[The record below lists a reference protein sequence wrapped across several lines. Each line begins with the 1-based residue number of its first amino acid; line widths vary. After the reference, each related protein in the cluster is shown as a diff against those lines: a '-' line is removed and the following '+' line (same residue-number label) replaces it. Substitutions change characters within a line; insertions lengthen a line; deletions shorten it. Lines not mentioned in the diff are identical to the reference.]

1 MTALAGGKLAANRRS
16 ALVQSLIASKSRRV
30 PLTSTPSSPQ
40 AFDFGTLP
48 DYQQLRVQRAAAD
61 FLGIESPFF
70 REIDGAAGPTCQIEG
85 RELLNFSSYDYL
97 GLNHHDEVRA
107 AAHDAIDTYGVSV
120 SASRVVAGERDL
132 HRRLETAL
140 ARFLGTEDAVA
151 MVSGHAVNVTT
162 IGRLLGPKDAILV
175 DGLIH
180 NSIVEG
186 ARLSGA
192 ARITFPHNDLDWV
205 EDFLT
210 RRRADFNRVL
220 IAVEGLY
227 SMDGDWPDLARL
239 VEIKSRHNSWLMV
252 DEAHSLGVLGAT
264 GRGIAE
270 AQGVDPGA
278 VELWMGTLSK
288 TLASCGGY
296 IAGSRALVEYLK
308 TTAPG
313 FVYSVGLA
321 APLAAAATAALEVLA
336 ATPELVARLNENG
349 ARFLKAAQRCG
360 LDTGLSRG
368 ASVIPVLLGDSAK
381 AAVLSDRL
389 RKAGVNALPITFPA
403 VPEKS
408 ARLRFF
414 ITSAHSA
421 EQIDRAVEVTANCLL
436 ELEANPPKLSLAG
449 A

>member
-1 MTALAGGKLAANRRS
+1 MSAAATGKFAAGRRD
-16 ALVQSLIASKSRRV
+16 ALVRSLIDGKSRR
-30 PLTSTPSSPQ
+30 STAAAPSAA
-40 AFDFGTLP
+40 AFDFRTLD
-48 DYQQLRVQRAAAD
+48 DYQQLRIQRAAAD
-61 FLGIESPFF
+61 FLGIASPFF
-70 REIDGAAGPTCQIEG
+70 REIEGDAGPTCRIGG

-97 GLNHHDEVRA
+97 GLNHHPEVREA
-107 AAHDAIDTYGVSV
+107 AKAAVDAYGVSV

-132 HRRLETAL
+132 HRRLEAAI
-140 ARFLGTEDAVA
+140 ARFLGVEDAVA

-162 IGRLLGPKDAILV
+162 IGRLLGPRDAVLV

-210 RRRADFNRVL
+210 RRRSTFDRVL

-227 SMDGDWPDLARL
+227 SMDGDWPDLKRL
-239 VEIKSRHNSWLMV
+239 VEIKSRHGAWLMV

-264 GRGIAE
+264 GRGVAE
-270 AQGVDPGA
+270 AQGVDPGS
-278 VELWMGTLSK
+278 VEIWMGTLSK

-308 TTAPG
+308 ATAPG

-321 APLAAAATAALEVLA
+321 APLAAAACAALEVLERS
-336 ATPELVARLNENG
+336 PDLPGRLRSNG
-349 ARFLKAAQRCG
+349 ARFLERARFHG
-360 LDTGLSRG
+360 LDTGLARG
-368 ASVIPVLLGDSAK
+368 ASIAPVLLGDSAK

-389 RKAGVNALPITFPA
+389 HKAGVNALPITFPA
-403 VPEKS
+403 VPEKA

-414 ITSAHSA
+414 ITSTHTP
-421 EQIDRAVEVTANCLL
+421 EQIVEAVDATARRLA
-436 ELEANPPKLSLAG
+436 EIEANPPTLNLAD
-449 A
+449 AP